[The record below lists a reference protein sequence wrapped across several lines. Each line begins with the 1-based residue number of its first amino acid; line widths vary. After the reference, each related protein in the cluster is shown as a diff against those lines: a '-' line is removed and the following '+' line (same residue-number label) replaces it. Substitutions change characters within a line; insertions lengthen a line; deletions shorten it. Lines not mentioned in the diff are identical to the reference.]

1 MSVDVTK
8 RNGIW
13 VVAITLP
20 PRSRSFSV
28 TALSKRCVPFVHS
41 ALESVPSL
49 TRVPH
54 CHVVP
59 AWSMGLPEAVHRA
72 ITVDSLL
79 EIVIAVPETSFAD
92 ALAELPQFS
101 QVVVADRA
109 VVSSPPINR
118 SLKCDTEAW
127 AVAME
132 LKAEN
137 RPVCFWRFGVATCSA
152 IKGALSA

>member
-1 MSVDVTK
+1 MTK

-13 VVAITLP
+13 VVDAALP

-28 TALSKRCVPFVHS
+28 AALTNHCLPLVHS
-41 ALESVPSL
+41 ALDRVPSL

-54 CHVVP
+54 CHVLP
-59 AWSMGLPEAVHRA
+59 AWSMGLPTAVHQA
-72 ITVDSLL
+72 ITVNSLL
-79 EIVIAVPETSFAD
+79 EIVLAVPETSCAD
-92 ALAELPQFS
+92 ALAELLQFS

-109 VVSSPPINR
+109 VVSGPPINR

-137 RPVCFWRFGVATCSA
+137 RPVCFWRFGVEV
-152 IKGALSA
+152 